1 MLVQCMRPHFV
12 VCGLFFGI
20 GLDLVVQLIV
30 LPLSGLHST
39 GPLPIRGLIQSLLV
53 HMFPIGLPIACS
65 ERRFSKLPHR
75 PWAPQVWNLRPDIP
89 RTQVPSPVTPFTA
102 PVKPVRLARNCWTF
116 APKIRTVFIKLP
128 HSPIEFACPFYRPF
142 IKPG

>member
-102 PVKPVRLARNCWTF
+102 PVKPAPRPSSSKWEAIFLRL
-116 APKIRTVFIKLP
+116 PY
-128 HSPIEFACPFYRPF
+128 S
-142 IKPG
+142 